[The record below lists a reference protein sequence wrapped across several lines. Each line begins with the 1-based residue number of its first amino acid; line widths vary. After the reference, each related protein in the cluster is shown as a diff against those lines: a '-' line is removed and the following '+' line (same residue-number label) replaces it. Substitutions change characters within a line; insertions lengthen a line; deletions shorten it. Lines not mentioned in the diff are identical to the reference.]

1 MSKLARIF
9 VCGAQLV
16 TTLAILIP
24 STLAQQND
32 DGPIFLVAGVDL
44 NGEGYPVTRVNLAN
58 GSENTLVTFAS
69 RPVCPP
75 SVFQDGT
82 GLIYEMVEAQPP
94 APESVY
100 RVNTQTGV
108 RETLNGIDGLN
119 CPVVSPAGDKI
130 AWVRNNPEIGGG
142 QTLVVTDMQGTI
154 LHEIVTHPNI
164 YDMEWSPGGSALIYN
179 VTSDELPF
187 PALYSIP
194 VKTEAEPRA
203 FWSRYLGLA
212 DEYEW
217 IPDGSGVL
225 VAYHTEDNA
234 ALTVLSTDC
243 VIGLGPACEAEP
255 IAIFP
260 GEDVIDLLG
269 AYSPTVQET
278 VIAVQAEDLQGNLA
292 TDLWGVDLLGST
304 PPRQLTETPEIAET
318 DTYWSLD
325 GETIYFIGSQFD
337 TDAGTLSGGIYSIA
351 ADGSTPAGLRFASP
365 VFSPG
370 AILWVYE

>member
-1 MSKLARIF
+1 MSKMARILG
-9 VCGAQLV
+9 CSLLLV
-16 TTLAILIP
+16 SILAILIP
-24 STLAQQND
+24 TTLAHQND
-32 DGPIFLVAGVDL
+32 EGPIFLVAGVDL
-44 NGEGYPVTRVNLAN
+44 NGEGYPVTRVNLAD

-69 RPVCPP
+69 RPLCPP

-94 APESVY
+94 APENVY
-100 RVNTQTGV
+100 HVNTQTGV
-108 RETLNGIDGLN
+108 REILNGIEGLN

-130 AWVRNNPEIGGG
+130 AWVRSNPESGG
-142 QTLVVTDMQGTI
+142 QTLVITDMQGTTLYELI
-154 LHEIVTHPNI
+154 THPNI
-164 YDMEWSPGGSALIYN
+164 YDVEWSPGGSALIYN

-194 VKTEAEPRA
+194 VEAGAQPRA
-203 FWSRYLGLA
+203 FWSRFLGLA

-225 VAYHTEDNA
+225 MAYHTEDNA

-243 VIGLGPACEAEP
+243 VIGLGPACEAEA
-255 IAIFP
+255 IATFS
-260 GEDVIDLLG
+260 GEDIIDLLG
-269 AYSPTVQET
+269 AYSPIMQET
-278 VIAVQAEDLQGNLA
+278 VIAVQSEDLEGNLT
-292 TDLWGVDLLGST
+292 TDLWIVDLLAST
-304 PPRQLTETPEIAET
+304 PARQLTDTPDIAET
-318 DTYWSLD
+318 DAYWSQD
-325 GETIYFIGSQFD
+325 GQNIYFIGSQFD
-337 TDAGTLSGGIYSIA
+337 ADTGTLTGGIYSIA

>member
-9 VCGAQLV
+9 VCGGLLI

-24 STLAQQND
+24 STLARQND
-32 DGPIFLVAGVDL
+32 DGPILLVAGVDL
-44 NGEGYPVTRVNLAN
+44 NGEGYPVTRVNLAD

-75 SVFQDGT
+75 SVFQEGT

-94 APESVY
+94 APENVY
-100 RVNTQTGV
+100 HVNTQTGV

-130 AWVRNNPEIGGG
+130 AWVRNNPEINGG

-154 LHEIVTHPNI
+154 LYEIITHPNI
-164 YDMEWSPGGSALIYN
+164 YDVEWSPGGSALIYN

-194 VKTEAEPRA
+194 VEAEAEPRA

-255 IAIFP
+255 IATFS

-292 TDLWGVDLLGST
+292 TDLWVVDLLGST
-304 PPRQLTETPEIAET
+304 PARKLTQTPEIAET
-318 DTYWSLD
+318 DAYWSLD

-337 TDAGTLSGGIYSIA
+337 MDAGTLSGGIYSIA
-351 ADGSTPAGLRFASP
+351 ADGSTSAGLRFASP

>member
-1 MSKLARIF
+1 MSKVSQI
-9 VCGAQLV
+9 LV
-16 TTLAILIP
+16 FGLLFAILIP
-24 STLAQQND
+24 TVAAQQD
-32 DGPIFLVAGVDL
+32 DAGPTFLVAGVDL
-44 NGEGYPVTRVNLAN
+44 NGEGYPVTRVNLAD

-69 RPVCPP
+69 RPVCTP
-75 SVFQDGT
+75 SVFQNGT

-94 APESVY
+94 ENVY

-108 RETLNGIDGLN
+108 RETLNAVEALN

-130 AWVRNNPEIGGG
+130 AWLRNNPDS
-142 QTLVVTDMQGTI
+142 QTLVITDMQGVVLMELI
-154 LHEIVTHPNI
+154 THPNI
-164 YDMEWSPGGSALIYN
+164 YDVEWSPGGSALIYN
-179 VTSDELPF
+179 VTSDESPF

-194 VKTEAEPRA
+194 VEIGAEPRA

-243 VIGLGPACEAEP
+243 VIGLGPACETEP
-255 IAIFP
+255 LATFS
-260 GEDVIDLLG
+260 GEDSLDLLGDYSPIVQETVIGVQSEDLEGNLITDLWVIDLLG
-269 AYSPTVQET
+269 
-278 VIAVQAEDLQGNLA
+278 IAPA
-292 TDLWGVDLLGST
+292 
-304 PPRQLTETPEIAET
+304 RQLTNTPDITET
-318 DTYWSLD
+318 DAYWASNGLAL
-325 GETIYFIGSQFD
+325 YFIGSQFD
-337 TDAGTLSGGIYSIA
+337 AEAGTLVGGIYSIP
-351 ADGSTPAGLRFASP
+351 ADGSAPASLRFISP